1 MKKQTA
7 NTAQTKTNET
17 YKAMKARQEA
27 EYNSLYNELKPLVF
41 YAFGRDQQ
49 KKALEAYTAAG
60 GKMEELTSTSA
71 GLTGSRTEIMKMSEL
86 CKRHTAEIADALKTR
101 EFAKTAFIYE
111 MANHEYSYTHED
123 ADVMNALGL
132 DANNIPEYL
141 REYYEEARREYLCN
155 AY

>member
-1 MKKQTA
+1 MKKQTVD
-7 NTAQTKTNET
+7 TAQTKTKET
-17 YKAMKARQEA
+17 YQQMKARQET

-60 GKMEELTSTSA
+60 GKMDELTSTSA
-71 GLTGSRTEIMKMSEL
+71 GLTGSRAEIMKMFKL
-86 CKRHTAEIADALKTR
+86 CERHKAEITDALKTR

-132 DANNIPEYL
+132 DADNIPENL
-141 REYYEEARREYLCN
+141 RECYEEARREYIGN